1 MHISFRE
8 KLMSQ
13 LTRSKDIIPQ
23 FILKKYILYARQ
35 YVHPKLTVKA
45 AEVLQRYYLELRSRN
60 VEFGGIP
67 IYNRQLEAMIRLTE
81 VCRYTLRVTMNVKL
95 RLTALCGRWQQ
106 HWTLQARAKL
116 ELRVEATELDALE
129 VVEILEY
136 AMMNMLENSTLKLS
150 HRNKPTEGKVYRMHV
165 HGYLYIWY

>member
-1 MHISFRE
+1 MLVQMPRVQATMNRCSRYLKTILWGNLSGYLILENVNFILDQSMHICFRE

-81 VCRYTLRVTMNVKL
+81 V
-95 RLTALCGRWQQ
+95 RLII
-106 HWTLQARAKL
+106 HY
-116 ELRVEATELDALE
+116 V
-129 VVEILEY
+129 
-136 AMMNMLENSTLKLS
+136 
-150 HRNKPTEGKVYRMHV
+150 
-165 HGYLYIWY
+165 